1 MLLHKELY
9 LKMKLTRIF
18 QLLIVYLIWTLWFI
32 LQKPCFLFFSK
43 NLLKG
48 ISSTD
53 YLQVIYHG
61 LPLDLSMAGYFSI
74 IPFLLIIIGNWF
86 QGTIINWTY
95 KGYNAVASLI
105 YSLTLC
111 LNLALYH
118 YWGFPLDSTPI
129 YYFLSSPESAI
140 ASVSALT
147 VVGGVVVVLLIA
159 MVVYLSMCYVVR
171 FFDTEVVINKK
182 RIGCVFLQILLFVS
196 LILPIRGGI
205 KTSTMNTGVA
215 YFSNDVHL
223 NHAAVNPIFS
233 LMESLSKQV
242 DFASQYRFMTDDKAA
257 KIVRPML
264 YTKSDSVLQ
273 LITTKHPDVYI
284 IILESFSRELMKTKA
299 VPNMNKLTKEG
310 VFFNHFYANSFRT
323 DRGTLAILSGYP
335 AQPTTSLMKFP
346 RKTTHLPSISS
357 ALSQY
362 GYGLKYYYGGDINFT
377 NLRSYITEMGFV
389 DHVSDVDFP
398 LKERLSKWGV
408 PDHLLF
414 ERVKA
419 DLQKEVEPE
428 QVKPM
433 FRVIQTSSSHEP
445 FDVDFHKM
453 NDKVLNAF
461 AYTDYHLGRFIDY
474 LKQQKRWEHSL
485 VILVPDHL
493 GAYPSNI
500 SEYRLERYHIP
511 MIWLGGVVKSP
522 YVVDNYGSQHDLAA
536 TLLGQLGVSHSAFT
550 FSKDMLDNRAP
561 HFAFFTYPDLW
572 GIATKNQQMIYD
584 NVSGKVMLRQGSQ
597 AKSSMEQQGKAY
609 LQELYN
615 NISRL

>member
-1 MLLHKELY
+1 
-9 LKMKLTRIF
+9 
-18 QLLIVYLIWTLWFI
+18 
-32 LQKPCFLFFSK
+32 
-43 NLLKG
+43 
-48 ISSTD
+48 
-53 YLQVIYHG
+53 
-61 LPLDLSMAGYFSI
+61 
-74 IPFLLIIIGNWF
+74 
-86 QGTIINWTY
+86 
-95 KGYNAVASLI
+95 
-105 YSLTLC
+105 
-111 LNLALYH
+111 
-118 YWGFPLDSTPI
+118 
-129 YYFLSSPESAI
+129 
-140 ASVSALT
+140 
-147 VVGGVVVVLLIA
+147 
-159 MVVYLSMCYVVR
+159 
-171 FFDTEVVINKK
+171 
-182 RIGCVFLQILLFVS
+182 
-196 LILPIRGGI
+196 
-205 KTSTMNTGVA
+205 
-215 YFSNDVHL
+215 
-223 NHAAVNPIFS
+223 
-233 LMESLSKQV
+233 
-242 DFASQYRFMTDDKAA
+242 
-257 KIVRPML
+257 
-264 YTKSDSVLQ
+264 
-273 LITTKHPDVYI
+273 
-284 IILESFSRELMKTKA
+284 
-299 VPNMNKLTKEG
+299 
-310 VFFNHFYANSFRT
+310 
-323 DRGTLAILSGYP
+323 
-335 AQPTTSLMKFP
+335 MKFP
-346 RKTTHLPSISS
+346 RKTAHLPSISS

-419 DLQKEVEPE
+419 DLQKEVKQE

-522 YVVDNYGSQHDLAA
+522 YIVDSYGSQHDLAA

-550 FSKDMLDNRAP
+550 FSKDMLDNKAP